1 MPLIMMN
8 APPLLLQFTTLPLSS
23 FNKKRHQMSV
33 QCHMRF
39 KFRNTLEYLYLYIC
53 LVTHPFT
60 WHIFCLILNLDRY
73 SHAVMKCRNTFIRI
87 MMDSGCSE
95 MFKLRLS
102 ACLCKSY
109 KEFNR
114 LWRDDSLSQETSMRS
129 IPGVSPE
136 KYNIGY
142 TRTLWQQNKIE

>member
-1 MPLIMMN
+1 M
-8 APPLLLQFTTLPLSS
+8 LLPSSSSSQPSLSQAS
-23 FNKKRHQMSV
+23 IKRGIRCRCSV
-33 QCHMRF
+33 TWDLNSEIRLNIYTC
-39 KFRNTLEYLYLYIC
+39 TLYIC

-73 SHAVMKCRNTFIRI
+73 SHAVMKCRHTFIRI

-142 TRTLWQQNKIE
+142 TRTLWQQPWS